1 MSGQW
6 PTEDDR
12 SIHGFS
18 KLVTWLALIFLVL
31 LYWGFAWIMEQND
44 FLSAPPPLWT
54 SVVGRYPLFEV
65 VQAYI
70 LVPLE
75 FIWPSVLRHFIPVL
89 VGAWLARK
97 AVHRFLM
104 TFYGLPSEKDAREL
118 LQRLRSWR
126 APNMP
131 GVTLE
136 VDNFERERTVNPVL
150 QVGGPAMVVV
160 ERGCS
165 LITELDSRYA
175 RVLGPGTQ
183 FLGRFERPF
192 ALVDLRPQD
201 RQSNETRMMTKD
213 GIDIKASVG
222 ITFQISSNDQ
232 TPSHEVT
239 FPFEPK
245 FARMAAYAQ
254 TVLADGKI
262 RDWRSTGL
270 ASAKSALAEIVSESR
285 LDELAHPMQG
295 GIQPHPSRN
304 REMRRV
310 TRVEMARQGVTVTD
324 TRLGRLELPE
334 AVLEKYLE
342 YWRVYMEKKRRLD
355 EVEGQPPLFE
365 EKEIARARASA
376 LMFEAILEGL
386 QRAKR
391 TDPDG
396 LSRRVV
402 AVRLIETLQALAR
415 RSQDVSPLPER
426 LMTSLGNM
434 RSQLLDDGKGVESPD
449 EPSLS

>member
-1 MSGQW
+1 
-6 PTEDDR
+6 
-12 SIHGFS
+12 
-18 KLVTWLALIFLVL
+18 
-31 LYWGFAWIMEQND
+31 
-44 FLSAPPPLWT
+44 
-54 SVVGRYPLFEV
+54 
-65 VQAYI
+65 
-70 LVPLE
+70 
-75 FIWPSVLRHFIPVL
+75 
-89 VGAWLARK
+89 
-97 AVHRFLM
+97 
-104 TFYGLPSEKDAREL
+104 
-118 LQRLRSWR
+118 
-126 APNMP
+126 
-131 GVTLE
+131 
-136 VDNFERERTVNPVL
+136 
-150 QVGGPAMVVV
+150 
-160 ERGCS
+160 
-165 LITELDSRYA
+165 
-175 RVLGPGTQ
+175 
-183 FLGRFERPF
+183 
-192 ALVDLRPQD
+192 
-201 RQSNETRMMTKD
+201 
-213 GIDIKASVG
+213 
-222 ITFQISSNDQ
+222 
-232 TPSHEVT
+232 
-239 FPFEPK
+239 
-245 FARMAAYAQ
+245 MAAYAQ

-310 TRVEMARQGVTVTD
+310 TRDEMARQGVTVTD